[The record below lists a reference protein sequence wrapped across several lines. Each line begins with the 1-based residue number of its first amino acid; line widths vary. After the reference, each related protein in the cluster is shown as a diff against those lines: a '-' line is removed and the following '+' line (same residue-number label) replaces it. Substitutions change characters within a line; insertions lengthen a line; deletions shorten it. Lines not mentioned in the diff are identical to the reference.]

1 MLKYKTKGAYNTPDA
16 LNYAQSISEMQPSG
30 WHRDWSALISPRA
43 AVANMLWNCDIEQYI
58 RMCTNPFDFMCSV
71 KVRRGD
77 TLLYRGVKQQRV
89 TRYYV
94 STNGSELMKLAP
106 SLGVEGAYKKA
117 NGVSDAEYQRVMA
130 ETGGQW
136 DERVC
141 TKNKSKYEQRSGAI
155 CAGYKVSICNDA
167 RDFDFSTIDYSWYV
181 HEAAKLVI

>member
-1 MLKYKTKGAYNTPDA
+1 MLKYKTKGAYWTPEPLD
-16 LNYAQSISEMQPSG
+16 YIGSIVSSQPPAFHKDLSNP
-30 WHRDWSALISPRA
+30 ISIRA
-43 AVANMLWNCDIEQYI
+43 AVANMVHGCDIEQYI

-77 TLLYRGVKQQRV
+77 TLLYRGIKQQRV

-136 DERVC
+136 DVRVC

-167 RDFDFSTIDYSWYV
+167 KDFDFSMIDYSWYV
-181 HEAAKLVI
+181 HEATKLVI